1 MAEFTLSARQRN
13 ILGRKVKTLRREG
26 LIPAHVF
33 GHNVKT
39 QHVSVDAKDFRKIY
53 EGAGETGLI
62 NLKVNSTPARQV
74 LIKGV
79 QTHPLTSQFL
89 HVDFYQVSLKEK
101 VKVEIPLE
109 IVSEAPA
116 VEKKIGLLLT
126 PVEAL
131 EIEALPQDLPEKIE
145 VDVSKLENVGDQVTV
160 EDLKVDR
167 KKIEIL
173 VDPGLVVAN
182 IGELVTK
189 EAEEIL
195 AEEEKEREE
204 AVAAAEEVA
213 PEVPTEEIPEK
224 PAEEKPAE
232 EVSSEE
238 KPS

>member
-1 MAEFTLSARQRN
+1 MTDVTFVAKQRK
-13 ILGRKVKTLRREG
+13 IFGKKVKILRKEG
-26 LIPAHVF
+26 SIPAHVF

-39 QHVSVDAKDFRKIY
+39 VHISVDAKNFGKVY
-53 EGAGETGLI
+53 EEKGETGLI
-62 NLKVNSTPARQV
+62 NLKIDSTPSRQV

-109 IVSEAPA
+109 FISEAPA

-126 PVEAL
+126 PVEVL

-145 VDVSKLENVGDQVTV
+145 VDVSKLENVGDQVV
-160 EDLKVDR
+160 VGDLKVDR
-167 KKIEIL
+167 KKIEVL
-173 VDPGLVVAN
+173 ADSGLVVAN

-195 AEEEKEREE
+195 AEEEKEKEEAAAEVAEVAPKEAPTEE
-204 AVAAAEEVA
+204 AVEGK
-213 PEVPTEEIPEK
+213 PTEETP
-224 PAEEKPAE
+224 
-232 EVSSEE
+232 SEE
-238 KPS
+238 KTS